1 MSRSDD
7 RDIIVNKDR
16 VVKVVRAVDKLI
28 VIALVDVTERREN
41 VGYLCL
47 QYKSRSVQS
56 SSALLV
62 IDIVVWMANIH
73 LLFQVMLVVSGE
85 PNLSEGL
92 K

>member
-1 MSRSDD
+1 MLRSEGKMLS
-7 RDIIVNKDR
+7 IYACNISLGVCN
-16 VVKVVRAVDKLI
+16 VV
-28 VIALVDVTERREN
+28 
-41 VGYLCL
+41 
-47 QYKSRSVQS
+47 S

-73 LLFQVMLVVSGE
+73 LLLQVMLVVSGE